1 MNVNYH
7 VGKNK
12 YPLIVYIDS
21 KFSKEK
27 ILGYSKSERTKILI
41 SLSRR
46 EELEFY
52 NLEKKAK
59 ISNGMKRHH
68 ELSRKALL
76 NYEKVS
82 DADIEIQRSI
92 FKGRGYGINHLKILS
107 CISGLVTSDNMTI
120 KTIVVTHMTGILS
133 KNLSRTCK
141 RLIDD
146 NLIVILEP
154 CDGERKRIMN
164 LKVYN
169 NIGPDEMRRLRCL
182 VQQETKHLKRD
193 NASY

>member
-7 VGKNK
+7 IGKNK

-27 ILGYSKSERTKILI
+27 ILGYSESERVKILI

-46 EELEFY
+46 EKLKFY

-68 ELSRKALL
+68 ELSREALSH
-76 NYEKVS
+76 YGKVS

-92 FKGRGYGINHLKILS
+92 FKGKGYGINHLKILS

-120 KTIVVTHMTGILS
+120 ETIVVTHMTGILS

-146 NLIVILEP
+146 KLIIILQP
-154 CDGERKRIMN
+154 SNGTRKIE
-164 LKVYN
+164 VYN
-169 NIGPDEMRRLRCL
+169 NTSQDEMRRLRCL
-182 VQQETKHLKRD
+182 V
-193 NASY
+193 